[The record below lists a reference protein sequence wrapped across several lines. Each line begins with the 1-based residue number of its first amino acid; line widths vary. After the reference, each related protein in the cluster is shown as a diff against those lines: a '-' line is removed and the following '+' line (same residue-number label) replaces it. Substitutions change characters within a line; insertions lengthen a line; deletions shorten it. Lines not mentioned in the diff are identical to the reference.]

1 MISKQF
7 EDKKYVILPKLLHND
22 SCKEYVEIIKKAIEN
37 KEYRIDDQCPT
48 SFSLY
53 NNPNLKHLLTEMLPH
68 IESYSGKKLYPT
80 YAYARLYQPGEELK
94 VHRDRNAC
102 EISVTITLGFEGKKW
117 PIYIGHNK
125 DKSDATEITME
136 IGDAVLY
143 RGIDVWH
150 WRGKFEGEWQAQVFL
165 HYVDANGPHKEL
177 KDDCSPEENN
187 KNINDS
193 EIPWYAQYHN
203 IVDPSFIDKCI
214 QKYTRECYER
224 QAPYIGGSSGN
235 IDLNIRDVDRVII
248 NTISDLGSVLV
259 SCGFN
264 ANNQWWK
271 FNITH
276 AHQAEF
282 LIYTENRH
290 YASHVDTFF
299 GHNDNTRKLTALM
312 FLNDNYEE
320 GKFYLQYE
328 KDKIYPEQKKGD
340 VVIFPSFILHGV
352 EPVTKGTRYTA
363 VAWLEGPFFK

>member
-7 EDKKYVILPKLLHND
+7 EDKKYVKLPKLLHSD
-22 SCKEYVEIIKKAIEN
+22 SCKEYVEIIKKAIEDRQ
-37 KEYRIDDQCPT
+37 YTIDDQCPS

-53 NNPNLKHLLTEMLPH
+53 NNPDLKHLLTEMLPH
-68 IESYSGKKLYPT
+68 IESYSGKKLYST

-102 EISVTITLGFEGKKW
+102 EISVTITLGLEGKKW
-117 PIYIGHNK
+117 PIYMGYNE
-125 DKSDATEITME
+125 DKSNASEITMD

-143 RGIDVWH
+143 RGIDVYH
-150 WRGKFEGEWQAQVFL
+150 WREKFEGEWQAQVFL

-177 KDDCSPEENN
+177 KDDCRIT
-187 KNINDS
+187 KNIEDINNS

-203 IVDPSFIDKCI
+203 IVDPSFIDKCV
-214 QKYTRECYER
+214 QKYTRECHDR
-224 QAPYIGGSSGN
+224 LAPYIGGTSGTV
-235 IDLNIRDVDRVII
+235 DLNIRDVDRVII
-248 NTISDLGSVLV
+248 NTVSDLGSVLV

-271 FNITH
+271 FNVTH
-276 AHQAEF
+276 ATQAEF

-290 YASHVDTFF
+290 YTSHVDTFF
-299 GHNDNTRKLTALM
+299 EHSNNTRKLTALM
-312 FLNDNYEE
+312 FLNDDYEG

-328 KDKIYPEQKKGD
+328 KDKIYPQQNKGD
-340 VVIFPSFILHGV
+340 VVIFPSFTLHGV

-363 VAWLEGPFFK
+363 VAWIEGPFFK